1 MMTPM
6 AVKGGAGVEQPSWA
20 AREMARVNL
29 GDQRLNRRAA
39 RLLETLGAKPTV
51 SIPAA
56 CKGWAETQAAYR
68 FFAQERVTV
77 QEILAPH
84 GECTLQRA
92 RAYRVVLAIQDTS
105 ELDYTGKADI
115 IGLGPLS
122 YASQHGLHIHPTLMV
137 TPERVPLGVFDA
149 WNWARDPEE
158 FGTDRGQRSIE
169 EKESIRWLEGYQR
182 VCEAQAELPETRLVY
197 VADRESDIY
206 ELFAEAEKG
215 AKPRAELLLRAHQN
229 RCLAEGQKLWEAAAS
244 APVLGKI
251 TFTLPTTQTRAA
263 REVTPTLRAAPVRL
277 KAPQGK
283 RKGTPVVHLT
293 AVLAREEAPPQGVEA
308 IEWLLLTTCAV
319 KTFDQA
325 CEIMSWYLARW
336 SIELFFKILKS
347 GCKVEEL
354 QLEHVERLEPA
365 LAMYMIIA
373 WRVLLLTT
381 LGRECPDLP
390 CDVVFETEEWQ
401 AAYTVAKKAPPP
413 AQPPALDEM
422 VRIVASF
429 GGFLNRKHDGFPGSK
444 TLWIG
449 LHRVQ
454 DFALALAAQHASQR
468 RSRRCV

>member
-1 MMTPM
+1 MSD
-6 AVKGGAGVEQPSWA
+6 AVTKGCAEVEQPNGA

-39 RLLETLGAKPTV
+39 SLLETLGAKPTV

-56 CKGWAETQAAYR
+56 CKGWAETQAVDW

-84 GECTLQRA
+84 SECTLERA
-92 RAYRVVLAIQDTS
+92 RRHPLVLAIQDTS
-105 ELDYTGKADI
+105 ELDYTGKSEI
-115 IGLGPLS
+115 EGLGPLT
-122 YASQHGLHIHPTLMV
+122 YANQYGLHIHPTLMV

-149 WNWARDPEE
+149 WNWARDPED
-158 FGTDRGQRSIE
+158 FGTDRGQRPIE

-182 VCEAQAELPETRLVY
+182 VCEAQAELPETQLVY

-206 ELFAEAEKG
+206 ELFQEAQKTDQ
-215 AKPRAELLLRAHQN
+215 PRAELLIRASQN
-229 RCLAEGQKLWEAAAS
+229 RCLANGQKLWEAAAA
-244 APVLGKI
+244 APVLGEI
-251 TFTLPTTQTRAA
+251 TFTIPATQTRPA
-263 REVTPTLRAAPVRL
+263 REVTQTLRAASVVL
-277 KAPQGK
+277 KAPRGK
-283 RKGTPVVHLT
+283 GKGTPAVRVT
-293 AVLAREEAPPQGVEA
+293 AVLAREETPPDGVEA
-308 IEWLLLTTCAV
+308 IEWLLLTTCPV
-319 KTFDQA
+319 KTFEQA
-325 CEIMSWYLARW
+325 CEVMSWYLARW

-347 GCKVEEL
+347 GCQVEEL

-365 LAMYMIIA
+365 LAMYLIVA

-381 LGRECPDLP
+381 LGRDCPDLP

-413 AQPPALDEM
+413 EEPPALGEM
-422 VRIVASF
+422 VRIVAGF

-449 LHRVQ
+449 LQRVQ
-454 DFALALAAQHASQR
+454 DFAIALAAQDASQR
-468 RSRRCV
+468 QRYV